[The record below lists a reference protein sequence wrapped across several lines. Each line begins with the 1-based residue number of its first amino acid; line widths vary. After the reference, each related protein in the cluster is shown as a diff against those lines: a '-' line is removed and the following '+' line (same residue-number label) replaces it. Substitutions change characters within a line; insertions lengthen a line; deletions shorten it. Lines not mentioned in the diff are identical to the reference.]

1 MKTIKKS
8 FLVCATLLSANSI
21 MSVATA
27 MPRLNWQS
35 ADFEGRRVIAESAW
49 KTEDE
54 AKRRGDFL
62 YSKYHFQNL
71 GVLWI
76 PSFENLSGKRLY
88 QTVIVPEGNCDRF
101 LNRYSN
107 KIDRNAY
114 CLNPS
119 NQGIPADRRG
129 MRD

>member
-8 FLVCATLLSANSI
+8 LLVCLTFLSANSI
-21 MSVATA
+21 TNVALAT
-27 MPRLNWQS
+27 PRLNWRS

-49 KTEDE
+49 KTENE
-54 AKRRGDFL
+54 AKQRGEFL

-76 PSFENLSGKRLY
+76 PYFENLSGKRLY
-88 QTVIVPEGNCDRF
+88 QTIIIPEGNCDRF

-107 KIDRNAY
+107 KIDRYAY
-114 CLNPS
+114 CFNPS
-119 NQGIPADRRG
+119 NEGIPAERKG
-129 MRD
+129 MQD